1 VLLEALW
8 AYRVSQHG
16 AITVTPF
23 ELVYGQEAVL
33 PVELNLHMPQIMYQ
47 DALSI
52 EEYQSMMLD
61 RIDEVI
67 ESRFDALR
75 VIEKEK
81 MKVAKAY
88 NRRIKAKSFHIGYKV
103 WETILTLGARD
114 RKFEKWSPSWEGPF
128 RDVRI
133 VPGNSYFVETLDGR
147 ELPKALNGK
156 YLKEYHLSIWQE
168 V

>member
-1 VLLEALW
+1 
-8 AYRVSQHG
+8 
-16 AITVTPF
+16 
-23 ELVYGQEAVL
+23 
-33 PVELNLHMPQIMYQ
+33 
-47 DALSI
+47 
-52 EEYQSMMLD
+52 
-61 RIDEVI
+61 
-67 ESRFDALR
+67 

-88 NRRIKAKSFHIGYKV
+88 NRRVKAKSFQIGYKV
-103 WETILTLGARD
+103 WETILPLGARD

-147 ELPKALNGK
+147 ELPKTLNGK